1 VTLSI
6 AKKHG
11 QIKHTFKNI
20 LTRGSV
26 DFIEVRVIDTGI
38 GLSPEQLHRIFERFF
53 HVDNSKSGTGI
64 GLHFTK
70 SLVELHD
77 GEIDVESVE
86 GKGTIFK
93 VKLPIMEKPYKR
105 VENLHHS
112 NLANYNYDATS
123 IKSIEYELAI
133 DNGHEDESIIDPA
146 NTSGDVEKK
155 PVLLIVEDNRELRQH
170 LKNELKKDFKIRE
183 AVNGV
188 DGLEKVLKFFPDII
202 ISDIMMPEMDGF
214 ELCRRIKTDIDTSHI
229 PTVLLTARNLE
240 EDKIEGYQT
249 GADEYLPKPFNVH
262 VLRARLRN
270 LLDSRQRLKEKFLNS
285 GVLPAKE
292 VTTNTLDEV
301 FLDKVTKAI
310 LENISDPDFSLESLL
325 EKVGISRSHF
335 FRKINSLTGQNP
347 SNFIRTVRLKYATGL
362 LIQNQYSIK
371 EISYMSGFN
380 SSAYF
385 SKTFRELFGKTPQQ
399 YIEEHQKSPK

>member
-1 VTLSI
+1 
-6 AKKHG
+6 
-11 QIKHTFKNI
+11 
-20 LTRGSV
+20 
-26 DFIEVRVIDTGI
+26 
-38 GLSPEQLHRIFERFF
+38 
-53 HVDNSKSGTGI
+53 
-64 GLHFTK
+64 
-70 SLVELHD
+70 
-77 GEIDVESVE
+77 
-86 GKGTIFK
+86 
-93 VKLPIMEKPYKR
+93 
-105 VENLHHS
+105 
-112 NLANYNYDATS
+112 
-123 IKSIEYELAI
+123 
-133 DNGHEDESIIDPA
+133 
-146 NTSGDVEKK
+146 
-155 PVLLIVEDNRELRQH
+155 
-170 LKNELKKDFKIRE
+170 
-183 AVNGV
+183 
-188 DGLEKVLKFFPDII
+188 
-202 ISDIMMPEMDGF
+202 MMPEMDGF